1 MIIRD
6 QESRRRYQAKRLT
19 QSRSGQIADLV
30 ACAEEVVPGTDHP
43 DLDVHNPGSL
53 ALETS
58 AQRARMRQHGC
69 GRALLLCTVLA
80 V

>member
-30 ACAEEVVPGTDHP
+30 ACAEEVVPGTDQIW
-43 DLDVHNPGSL
+43 
-53 ALETS
+53 T
-58 AQRARMRQHGC
+58 
-69 GRALLLCTVLA
+69 CTIRDH
-80 V
+80 